1 LTDTERFKG
10 NPAPGTGTGP
20 SKWLEEHHMGVR
32 FSPIEYDLNYD
43 KYLRKYL
50 EALGLPV
57 T

>member
-1 LTDTERFKG
+1 MGIKF
-10 NPAPGTGTGP
+10 APREY
-20 SKWLEEHHMGVR
+20 EE
-32 FSPIEYDLNYD
+32 NYD

>member
-1 LTDTERFKG
+1 MT
-10 NPAPGTGTGP
+10 
-20 SKWLEEHHMGVR
+20 VR

>member
-1 LTDTERFKG
+1 M
-10 NPAPGTGTGP
+10 A
-20 SKWLEEHHMGVR
+20 VR
-32 FSPIEYDLNYD
+32 FAPIEYDLNYD